1 MKDNKN
7 NPENLDD
14 EKVSKVG
21 GVPDAADD
29 KGVDE
34 TMGKTPDLKEKRLEA
49 DENEVDE
56 TEETD
61 TSEIEEDVHVAL
73 LDVSNYRPCTARREG
88 WFETSA
94 SSYSLCDV

>member
-1 MKDNKN
+1 MKENKN
-7 NPENLDD
+7 NPENLDN

-21 GVPDAADD
+21 GVPDATDD

-56 TEETD
+56 AEETEA
-61 TSEIEEDVHVAL
+61 SEMDEDVHVGGL
-73 LDVSNYRPCTARREG
+73 TARRAEDG
-88 WFETSA
+88 VEELTVENVMEDSF
-94 SSYSLCDV
+94 LR